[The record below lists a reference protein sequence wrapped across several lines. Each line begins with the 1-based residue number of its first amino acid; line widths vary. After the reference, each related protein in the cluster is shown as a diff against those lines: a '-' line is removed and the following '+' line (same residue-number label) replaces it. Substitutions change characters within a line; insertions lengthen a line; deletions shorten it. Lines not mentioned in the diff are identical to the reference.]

1 MQFCLG
7 VRHPR
12 IADTSASNGFESDN
26 NGEGSA
32 TSPFTSCVFSNVT
45 FVGPV
50 GQDAAFS
57 NTSDYITAGDMNP
70 KNGSKLGQFQSAM
83 QVRRNSHLNCFNS
96 VAMGFPVGL
105 IVEND
110 KGSQTQT
117 AASEGTLKIQ
127 NVYMAGMT
135 VLGSDVN
142 KSFEDGF
149 CDNGDKNSID
159 KSKESFSSTYF
170 KSIASN
176 KYFDAIADLKLS
188 QPNSL
193 QANPNYG
200 PLSDS
205 PLRGAASFTD
215 PLVANGFDEVTYI
228 GAFADQNDGWMS
240 GWTEFDPQNKAY

>member
-1 MQFCLG
+1 
-7 VRHPR
+7 
-12 IADTSASNGFESDN
+12 
-26 NGEGSA
+26 
-32 TSPFTSCVFSNVT
+32 
-45 FVGPV
+45 
-50 GQDAAFS
+50 
-57 NTSDYITAGDMNP
+57 
-70 KNGSKLGQFQSAM
+70 M

-176 KYFDAIADLKLS
+176 KYFDAIAPPMPWRTKKQTGGTAMTRRDCWNRCS
-188 QPNSL
+188 TRSIVTHR
-193 QANPNYG
+193 
-200 PLSDS
+200 
-205 PLRGAASFTD
+205 RGTISVLWRGCPGGCWPTPGAGRAARTVRSAGGT
-215 PLVANGFDEVTYI
+215 PA
-228 GAFADQNDGWMS
+228 
-240 GWTEFDPQNKAY
+240 PPR